1 MIVFILRRN
10 RREEGGGPACCGP
23 PANRCRWIRFVELI
37 FARRVVAMGE
47 VDLLMQG
54 GTDST
59 PFPALQIP
67 QMWDGE
73 YWPG

>member
-1 MIVFILRRN
+1 MVLWSSGHRVQMDSH
-10 RREEGGGPACCGP
+10 
-23 PANRCRWIRFVELI
+23 VELI

-47 VDLLMQG
+47 VDRLMQG

-73 YWPG
+73 YWSG

>member
-1 MIVFILRRN
+1 L
-10 RREEGGGPACCGP
+10 EDGGGPAWCCSP
-23 PANRCRWIRFVELI
+23 PATGADGFAFVELI

-59 PFPALQIP
+59 SFPALQIP
-67 QMWDGE
+67 PSIVGRRILCPAE
-73 YWPG
+73 I